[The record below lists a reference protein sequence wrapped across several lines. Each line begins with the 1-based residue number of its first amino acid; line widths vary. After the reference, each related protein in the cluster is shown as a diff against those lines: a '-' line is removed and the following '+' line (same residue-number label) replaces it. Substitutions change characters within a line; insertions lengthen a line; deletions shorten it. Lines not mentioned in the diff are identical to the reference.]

1 MNALRLDRFQVS
13 EIEIENTLG
22 ALQNEVGGYI
32 EVVMLSDKA
41 AMIVNEEGLLL
52 GLSPNVIASA
62 AAGTLIVGNALIVG
76 VDGEDFTDVPF
87 DIINRIKKKLPEGS
101 ISKI

>member
-13 EIEIENTLG
+13 EIKIENTLR

-41 AMIVNEEGLLL
+41 AMIVNEEGLLR
-52 GLSPNVIASA
+52 GMAPNPIASNVA
-62 AAGTLIVGNALIVG
+62 NTKIVGPAVVVG
-76 VDGEDFTDVPF
+76 VDGDEFTDIPT
-87 DIINRIKKKLPEGS
+87 DIANSVKIKFA
-101 ISKI
+101 

>member
-13 EIEIENTLG
+13 EIKIENTLG

-76 VDGEDFTDVPF
+76 VDGEDFTDVPS